1 MIPTEIF
8 IFHTKPSLY
17 PHLTVHAAFIG
28 RLQLQGCDGAA
39 AAAMAAGRGR
49 CGWIWMA
56 APRSGHGCGPAAPEW
71 RESLLAKPW
80 TSLVLKIWLC
90 WMRLFFRVCE
100 IATPIG
106 LDDARTHVE
115 EFFVGSSIHGDNLT
129 CRLARKLRQVQERF
143 EAARLEDMAANCYRG
158 EETLDLVPVPWRKRA
173 VRALQCASV
182 ADAGRGRGM
191 KTTMSLQKSTA
202 QARRLWSSKAVR
214 HGLVG

>member
-71 RESLLAKPW
+71 RESLLAKIPAQDEPCPED
-80 TSLVLKIWLC
+80 LAVLEEALFP
-90 WMRLFFRVCE
+90 RLR
-100 IATPIG
+100 
-106 LDDARTHVE
+106 D
-115 EFFVGSSIHGDNLT
+115 
-129 CRLARKLRQVQERF
+129 
-143 EAARLEDMAANCYRG
+143 
-158 EETLDLVPVPWRKRA
+158 
-173 VRALQCASV
+173 
-182 ADAGRGRGM
+182 
-191 KTTMSLQKSTA
+191 
-202 QARRLWSSKAVR
+202 R
-214 HGLVG
+214 HAHRP